1 MRSSAGQRV
10 LRIGER
16 KTKSFVFP
24 SKRRTDEINGS
35 LTGQFQA
42 NRSDGIKPGIGIER
56 KNIPTTTSA
65 ESFNEKIKA
74 FRTALREVTDI
85 KFFLFRLTKL
95 YT

>member
-1 MRSSAGQRV
+1 MLG
-10 LRIGER
+10 
-16 KTKSFVFP
+16 KTKDFVFP
-24 SKRRTDEINGS
+24 SRRRTDEINGS